1 MPEGL
6 MPKRRAELQL
16 CLQPIVESPS
26 LRFSFL
32 LPDEIGAHRD
42 VVSVAAKQASDICF
56 SLTRNPAQK
65 NANYSIISVCRC
77 RFMGSDRYA
86 SASRSLP
93 PTQNVEES
101 LFIPEKYWGASPA
114 FRHTPI
120 LKHIICIAGA
130 SIWDTIEHC
139 GSKKMLTGAW
149 RRLTPL

>member
-1 MPEGL
+1 M
-6 MPKRRAELQL
+6 
-16 CLQPIVESPS
+16 SS
-26 LRFSFL
+26 
-32 LPDEIGAHRD
+32 
-42 VVSVAAKQASDICF
+42 SVAAKQASDICF

-130 SIWDTIEHC
+130 SIWNTIEPLRIEKDVNWRVAETHPTLMLC
-139 GSKKMLTGAW
+139 GAA
-149 RRLTPL
+149 RLR